1 MFLNDQTLR
10 IRHTVNAIN
19 NNKRLCDLFSVSSN
33 KCRENCNSIDDI
45 YARLFFPDVV
55 KDMNVKMLNL
65 KSSVNGKRFISL
77 HKPCKCNFI
86 LDRVDKAAS
95 KNL

>member
-1 MFLNDQTLR
+1 MWE
-10 IRHTVNAIN
+10 
-19 NNKRLCDLFSVSSN
+19 S
-33 KCRENCNSIDDI
+33 CNSIDDL
-45 YARLFFPDVV
+45 YDRLVFPGVV
-55 KDMNVKMLNL
+55 RDINVKMLNL
-65 KSSVNGKRFISL
+65 KSSVNEKKIISL